1 MALAAL
7 EKASYTYSVEDYFR
21 KPKQS
26 GFKFSP
32 NGLYLSFREKDA
44 DGKSHVYLKNT
55 ETNAVSLVIKEGAD
69 LIRGYAWAN
78 DNRLIYVKDNG
89 GDENYHLFAVD
100 LDGKNQKELTP
111 FEGVRAGILNS
122 LKEQEDYMI
131 VSMNK
136 DNPQVFEPYKINI
149 KKQEI

>member
-1 MALAAL
+1 MHGQM
-7 EKASYTYSVEDYFR
+7 T
-21 KPKQS
+21 
-26 GFKFSP
+26 
-32 NGLYLSFREKDA
+32 
-44 DGKSHVYLKNT
+44 T
-55 ETNAVSLVIKEGAD
+55 
-69 LIRGYAWAN
+69 
-78 DNRLIYVKDNG
+78 RLIYVKDNG

-136 DNPQVFEPYKINI
+136 DNPQVFEPQN
-149 KKQEI
+149 QHQSRRFS

>member
-1 MALAAL
+1 MKDKLPGKPELVSSEAELLALAAL

-78 DNRLIYVKDNG
+78 DNEVNLCKGQWR
-89 GDENYHLFAVD
+89 
-100 LDGKNQKELTP
+100 
-111 FEGVRAGILNS
+111 
-122 LKEQEDYMI
+122 
-131 VSMNK
+131 
-136 DNPQVFEPYKINI
+136 
-149 KKQEI
+149 